1 MTSFAS
7 LVPVAV
13 PMDATAALWVGSID
27 AADSRRYAAFVD
39 PLYHRHLGPGT
50 SGLVHVAADQVTA
63 AGDRRPRGLALA
75 MLASDGFEIVS
86 LGAQD
91 DTDGRVRQALLQAL
105 ARRCAAA
112 GRPQGLYY
120 ATYDADDVLTPGLLQ
135 GCGWRGPAVERLVV
149 RATTAAMLALPFLGA
164 HGQPREGYAVVP
176 WTVVDAAQR
185 ADLTA
190 DLAALPPLQRRNID
204 PAGYE
209 ARALPALSLALLRGG
224 RVVAWHLPCRIGLDT
239 LSWTCSA
246 VRPGH
251 EGAVAILLLWRL
263 ALQRQQALG
272 IRRLAF
278 TCDLFQD
285 RFARFICRRLPPAIE
300 RLSLFAR
307 FDLPPVLTCQGNR

>member
-1 MTSFAS
+1 MAS
-7 LVPVAV
+7 SARPLTAAAPA
-13 PMDATAALWVGSID
+13 DAAAALWVGAID

-50 SGLVHVAADQVTA
+50 GGLVHVAADQVTA

-75 MLASDGFEIVS
+75 MLAHDGFEVVS
-86 LGAQD
+86 LAAED
-91 DTDGRVRQALLQAL
+91 DADGRVRQALLRVL
-105 ARRCAAA
+105 ARCCAAA

-120 ATYDADDVLTPGLLQ
+120 ATYDADDVLTPALLQ

-149 RATTAAMLALPFLGA
+149 RATAAAMLALPFLA
-164 HGQPREGYAVVP
+164 VHGQPRRGYAVVP
-176 WTVVDAAQR
+176 WSTVDVAQR
-185 ADLTA
+185 MDLAADLTA
-190 DLAALPPLQRRNID
+190 LPPMRRRNID

-209 ARALPALSLALLRGG
+209 ARAVPALSLALLRGG

-246 VRPGH
+246 VRPGR
-251 EGAVAILLLWRL
+251 EGAVAILPLWRL

-285 RFARFICRRLPPAIE
+285 RFARFIRQRLPPAIE

-307 FDLPPVLTCQGNR
+307 FDLPA